1 MRDAAVWFYSALNL
15 NQDKAESRRQYKQYG
30 TEFVGA
36 PTPYKIV
43 LFELR
48 RTNEVLAQI

>member
-1 MRDAAVWFYSALNL
+1 MRDAAVLFYSELNL
-15 NQDKAESRRQYKQYG
+15 NQDKAESRRQYRQYG

-36 PTPYKIV
+36 SAPYKIV

-48 RTNEVLAQI
+48 RANAVLIQI